1 MEELTGEIIL
11 RQIRKSNTPAL
22 IFTGCLLLITGT
34 CTAFCI
40 YSRGIFDV
48 ATALVAVA
56 ALASFVLTMIS
67 LFRWIFVSKSRVLQP
82 FGNAIAMAGCIRAG
96 GTFAIW
102 QTPPYRKY
110 QLIIT
115 EEYLVCPA
123 RVESWLQL
131 SEIISVQRC
140 VLNGAGFFRCL
151 LKARSL
157 FAARA
162 ALSVTHKERA
172 YHKRHPLPDTEI
184 FDLLIL
190 RDQRK
195 KRHNYF
201 VSAAD
206 FHDVLAFI
214 REYQPDAVLKKDKT
228 I

>member
-1 MEELTGEIIL
+1 MEELTGEIVL
-11 RQIRKSNTPAL
+11 RQIRKSCTPAL
-22 IFTGCLLLITGT
+22 ISTGFLFLAAGT
-34 CTAFCI
+34 CTVICAVRRGFFTPATIVCAAF
-40 YSRGIFDV
+40 
-48 ATALVAVA
+48 TLA
-56 ALASFVLTMIS
+56 ALILLLIS
-67 LFRWIFVSKSRVLQP
+67 LFRWIFVTKSRVLQP

-110 QLIIT
+110 PLIIT

-123 RVESWLQL
+123 RVESWLPL
-131 SEIISVQRC
+131 SEISSVQRC
-140 VLNGAGFFRCL
+140 VLNSAGFLRCL
-151 LKARSL
+151 LKAHSL

-162 ALSVTHKERA
+162 ALSVSHKERA

-190 RDQRK
+190 RDQKK

-201 VSAAD
+201 ISAAD

-214 REYQPDAVLKKDKT
+214 REYQPDAVFKPDKT

>member
-1 MEELTGEIIL
+1 MEELTGEIVL
-11 RQIRKSNTPAL
+11 RQIRKSYTPAL
-22 IFTGCLLLITGT
+22 ICAGCLFLCTGI
-34 CTAFCI
+34 CTAVCALRYGF
-40 YSRGIFDV
+40 FTP
-48 ATALVAVA
+48 ATIVCA
-56 ALASFVLTMIS
+56 ALAFAALILLLIS
-67 LFRWIFVSKSRVLQP
+67 LFRWIFVTKSRVLQP

-110 QLIIT
+110 PLIIT

-131 SEIISVQRC
+131 SEISSAQRY
-140 VLNGAGFFRCL
+140 VLNGAGFLRCL
-151 LKARSL
+151 LKAHSL

-162 ALSVTHKERA
+162 ALSVTHKDRA
-172 YHKRHPLPDTEI
+172 YHKRHPLPDTEL
-184 FDLLIL
+184 FDLLVL
-190 RDQRK
+190 RDQKK

-201 VSAAD
+201 VSVAD

-214 REYQPDAVLKKDKT
+214 REYQPDAVFRPDKT